1 MKPGRGNKSSEPG
14 PDPGE
19 TTASLIEVPTAR
31 QGDRQHGVL
40 VVLSG
45 SHSGAIFILDQ
56 ADTVIG
62 RARSNPVWLNDEGMS
77 RMHARITRRGD
88 GYYIEDAGSTNGTS
102 CQGEPVREP
111 RRLRDGDRIAMGR
124 GTLLR
129 FALQDEVE
137 REASRQ
143 TVELQIRDPLT
154 RLPNRRHLEERLQS
168 EFAFARRHKTPLFV
182 LMLDL
187 DRFKRINDSHGHGA
201 GDAVLRAV
209 AHTLEIALRVEDVVG
224 RYGGEEFA
232 VVVRG
237 VDLAGIEVLAER
249 LRRLIED
256 TAVAYGGTSLRVTT
270 SIGVAELKPIYEAP
284 DTLLAAADKA
294 LYAAKDGGRNCIR
307 FA

>member
-19 TTASLIEVPTAR
+19 TTASLVDVPTAR
-31 QGDRQHGVL
+31 HGDRQHGVL

-56 ADTVIG
+56 ADTIIG

-88 GYYIEDAGSTNGTS
+88 GYYLEDAGSTNGTS

-209 AHTLEIALRVEDVVG
+209 AHTLEVAVRVEDVVG

-232 VVVRG
+232 IVVRG
-237 VDLAGIEVLAER
+237 VDMPGIQVLSER
-249 LRRLIED
+249 LRRLVEE
-256 TAVAYGGTSLRVTT
+256 TAVAYGGGALRVTT
-270 SIGVAELKPIYEAP
+270 SIGVAELKSVYDAP
-284 DTLLAAADKA
+284 DALIAAADKA
-294 LYAAKDGGRNCIR
+294 LYAAKDGGRNCVK

>member
-19 TTASLIEVPTAR
+19 TTASLVDVPTAR
-31 QGDRQHGVL
+31 HGDRQHGVL

-56 ADTVIG
+56 ADTIIG

-88 GYYIEDAGSTNGTS
+88 GYYLEDAGSTNGTS

-168 EFAFARRHKTPLFV
+168 EFAFARRHKTSLFV

-187 DRFKRINDSHGHGA
+187 DRFKRVNDSHGHGA

-209 AHTLEIALRVEDVVG
+209 AHTLEVAVRVEDVVG

-237 VDLAGIEVLAER
+237 VDMIGIQVLSER
-249 LRRLIED
+249 LRRLVEE
-256 TAVAYGGTSLRVTT
+256 TAVAYGGGALRVTT
-270 SIGVAELKPIYEAP
+270 SIGVAELKSMYEAP
-284 DTLLAAADKA
+284 DALIAAADKA
-294 LYAAKDGGRNCIR
+294 LYAAKDAGRNCVK

>member
-1 MKPGRGNKSSEPG
+1 MKPGRTKSSEPG
-14 PDPGE
+14 ADPGE
-19 TTASLIEVPTAR
+19 TTASLVDVPTAR
-31 QGDRQHGVL
+31 AGERQHGVL

-56 ADTVIG
+56 VDTIIG

-77 RMHARITRRGD
+77 RVHARITRRGD
-88 GYYIEDAGSTNGTS
+88 GYYLEDAGSTNGTS

-187 DRFKRINDSHGHGA
+187 DSFKRINDSHGHGA

-209 AHTLEIALRVEDVVG
+209 AHTLEVALRVEDVVG

-237 VDLAGIEVLAER
+237 VDLAGIQVLGER
-249 LRRLIED
+249 LRRLVED
-256 TAVAYGGTSLRVTT
+256 TAVAYGGGSLRVTT
-270 SIGVAELKPIYEAP
+270 SIGIAELKPDHEGP
-284 DTLLAAADKA
+284 DALLATADKA
-294 LYAAKDGGRNCIR
+294 LYAAKAAGRNCVI
-307 FA
+307 FG

>member
-1 MKPGRGNKSSEPG
+1 MKPGRTKSSEPG
-14 PDPGE
+14 QDPGE
-19 TTASLIEVPTAR
+19 TTASLVDVPTAR
-31 QGDRQHGVL
+31 TGERQHGVL

-56 ADTVIG
+56 VDTVIG

-77 RMHARITRRGD
+77 RVHSRITRRGD
-88 GYYIEDAGSTNGTS
+88 GYYLEDAGSTNGTS

-187 DRFKRINDSHGHGA
+187 DSFKRINDSHGHGA

-209 AHTLEIALRVEDVVG
+209 AHTLEVALRVEDVVG

-237 VDLAGIEVLAER
+237 VDLAGIEVLGER

-256 TAVAYGGTSLRVTT
+256 TAVAYGGGSLRVTT
-270 SIGVAELKPIYEAP
+270 SIGIAELKPDHEGP
-284 DTLLAAADKA
+284 DALLAMADKA
-294 LYAAKDGGRNCIR
+294 LYAAKAAGRNCVI
-307 FA
+307 FG

>member
-1 MKPGRGNKSSEPG
+1 MKPGHGNKSSEPG

-56 ADTVIG
+56 QDTVIG

-77 RMHARITRRGD
+77 RVHARITRRGD
-88 GYYIEDAGSTNGTS
+88 GYYLEDAGSTNGTS

-187 DRFKRINDSHGHGA
+187 DRFKRINDSYGHGA

-209 AHTLEIALRVEDVVG
+209 AHTLEVALRVEDVVG

-237 VDLAGIEVLAER
+237 VDLSGIKVLSER

-256 TAVAYGGTSLRVTT
+256 TAVAYGGSSLRITS
-270 SIGVAELKPIYEAP
+270 SIGVAELKPSYDGP
-284 DTLLAAADKA
+284 DQLLAAADKA
-294 LYAAKDGGRNCIR
+294 LYAAKDGGRNCIK

>member
-1 MKPGRGNKSSEPG
+1 MKLGRGNKSSEPG

-19 TTASLIEVPTAR
+19 TTASLVDVPTAR
-31 QGDRQHGVL
+31 HGDRQHGVL

-56 ADTVIG
+56 ADTIIG

-88 GYYIEDAGSTNGTS
+88 GYYLEDAGSTNGTS

-187 DRFKRINDSHGHGA
+187 DRFKRVN
-201 GDAVLRAV
+201 
-209 AHTLEIALRVEDVVG
+209 
-224 RYGGEEFA
+224 
-232 VVVRG
+232 
-237 VDLAGIEVLAER
+237 
-249 LRRLIED
+249 
-256 TAVAYGGTSLRVTT
+256 
-270 SIGVAELKPIYEAP
+270 
-284 DTLLAAADKA
+284 
-294 LYAAKDGGRNCIR
+294 
-307 FA
+307 